1 MTQNTASN
9 SATLSPESPSEKE
22 IKRLRNVEH
31 NYRNNLDTDYTEKIK
46 EIDRH
51 FKYSNN
57 SNYFWT
63 PPEQSI
69 LYGTPLYEAAS
80 ESQKIALNH
89 LFWVSQYNYAA
100 YSEMETIDYNQITGD
115 CFSKIGGKYEIVARQ
130 LEHESAQERVHI
142 HAFYKVNYQAMKTLL
157 GQQAFVNSVEK
168 KSEDEK
174 QKDLQVSNYQF
185 HTLRFLSSALS
196 SVFNGKE
203 RYQSEHFSKLE
214 AEKKFTSAT
223 TRGFFHGRGVIP
235 SSIVRFFAASWGSS
249 PFLAC
254 QYYTVRYMGNM
265 LLKNQEHTMFS
276 HFRKLQNQGE
286 FVPEPTALSYYHF
299 LDEAFHTTTSLF
311 LARDLYKNFPKPTA
325 YEKLL
330 INLAVYIIQRTN
342 LSQISA
348 VVRNR
353 FFGDDVSGMIDIYK
367 LLRSPIFEM
376 SHPEAIDWVEKCF
389 CHEHEGFHQSV
400 QSHKRLM
407 SEIRQLSDNL
417 DYLWPVN
424 REMRLMAAG
433 TSISGAISSNIKTFQ
448 KFSEVVTC

>member
-63 PPEQSI
+63 QPEQSI
-69 LYGTPLYEAAS
+69 LYGTPLYEVAS
-80 ESQKIALNH
+80 ESQKIALNQ
-89 LFWVSQYNYAA
+89 LFWISQYNFAA
-100 YSEMETIDYNQITGD
+100 YSEMETIDYNQITAD
-115 CFSKIGGKYEIVARQ
+115 CFSQISSDYGIISRQ
-130 LEHESAQERVHI
+130 LEHESDQERVHI

-157 GQQAFVNSVEK
+157 GQQAFANSTEK
-168 KSEDEK
+168 KSDNEK
-174 QKDLQVSNYQF
+174 QKDLQDSNYQF
-185 HTLRFLSSALS
+185 HALNFLSNILS
-196 SVFNGKE
+196 NVFDGKE
-203 RYQSEHFSKLE
+203 RYKSEHFSKLE

-235 SSIVRFFAASWGSS
+235 SSLLRLFASNWGSS

-254 QYYTVRYMGNM
+254 QYYTVRYMANM
-265 LLKNQEHTMFS
+265 LLKNQEHGMFS
-276 HFRKLQNQGE
+276 HFRKLQSQGE
-286 FVPEPTALSYYHF
+286 FIPEPTALSYYHF

-330 INLAVYIIQRTN
+330 INLAVYMIQRSN
-342 LSQISA
+342 LSQISGVA
-348 VVRNR
+348 RNR
-353 FFGDDVSGMIDIYK
+353 FFGDDISGMLYIYK
-367 LLRSPIFEM
+367 ILRSPIFEM

-389 CHEHEGFHQSV
+389 CYEHEGFHQSA
-400 QSHKRLM
+400 QSHKRLI
-407 SEIRQLSDNL
+407 SEIRQLFDHL

-424 REMRLMAAG
+424 REVRLMAAG
-433 TSISGAISSNIKTFQ
+433 SSISRAISSNIKTFQ
-448 KFSEVVTC
+448 QFSELVAC